1 MEQLV
6 LGMGPRSV
14 EAAAQVAWG
23 KDGRGCVLSL
33 TNRWTGILWSKD
45 RGCGASSK
53 FPTAMGRI
61 GRSM

>member
-6 LGMGPRSV
+6 PGVGPRSV

-23 KDGRGCVLSL
+23 KDGRECVLSL
-33 TNRWTGILWSKD
+33 TNRRMGILWSKD

-53 FPTAMGRI
+53 FPGVMGRI